1 MLHEQRESE
10 RESKRGGVAGVRGL
24 RLPLKRSRTAVPHWE
39 FSVQFVE
46 LHKAKTIA
54 LALAHVN
61 NMRTHTVYSVIQ
73 LRIRSGP
80 PRLKNW
86 VTALTSPPPRC
97 PWLILQQ
104 QSTRFAWQKADLA
117 PHSPSHHCHAFSFFE
132 LMRHTCLPRPQLHHR
147 LCAKCGLNCS
157 LSWHYAAR
165 FVRVCARLHFR
176 LRHFFEAPRHNA
188 PEVRTHKYEKIKT

>member
-1 MLHEQRESE
+1 MCLLQMLHEQRESE

-86 VTALTSPPPRC
+86 VTALTSPLPPLPLAHLATAIDTFC
-97 PWLILQQ
+97 MAK
-104 QSTRFAWQKADLA
+104 SRFSA
-117 PHSPSHHCHAFSFFE
+117 PLTLSS
-132 LMRHTCLPRPQLHHR
+132 LPRL
-147 LCAKCGLNCS
+147 LL
-157 LSWHYAAR
+157 
-165 FVRVCARLHFR
+165 F
-176 LRHFFEAPRHNA
+176 
-188 PEVRTHKYEKIKT
+188 